1 MKFILETSINFVG
14 LVSIFNH
21 LTAKI
26 CEKRT
31 QCQVVTFISLLTSH
45 LEANS
50 QQLKGASL
58 PCRLTKFSIYKPTD
72 FHNEPIVPLVSCKID
87 CPCILT

>member
-31 QCQVVTFISLLTSH
+31 QWQLVTFISLFTSH

-50 QQLKGASL
+50 QFKGASL
-58 PCRLTKFSIYKPTD
+58 PCKLTKFSIYKPTD
-72 FHNEPIVPLVSCKID
+72 FHNESFVPLVSCKID
-87 CPCILT
+87 CPYVLT